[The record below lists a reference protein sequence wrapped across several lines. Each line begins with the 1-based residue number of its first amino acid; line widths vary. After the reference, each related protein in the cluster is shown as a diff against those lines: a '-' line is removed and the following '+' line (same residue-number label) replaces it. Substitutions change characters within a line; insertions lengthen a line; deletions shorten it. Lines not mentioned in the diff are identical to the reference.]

1 AWRDSRISRIYEG
14 TNEINR
20 MLSVGMLLKKA
31 MKGEVDFM
39 SAATAVGQELMTGG
53 IEKVSASSVLFE
65 QEKQLIENLK
75 KVFLMVAGAGVQ
87 KFGPKLD
94 AEQQTLMAISDI
106 LIETYMAESA
116 LLRVEKNCARFGVE
130 SQSDQIAM
138 VQLYLFEAIE
148 KVNARAKEAIV
159 SFAEGAQL
167 TGMISGLKQ
176 YTRYAEYPNVAELR
190 KTIAAKI
197 IEENKYPF

>member
-1 AWRDSRISRIYEG
+1 
-14 TNEINR
+14 
-20 MLSVGMLLKKA
+20 
-31 MKGEVDFM
+31 M

-116 LLRVEKNCARFGVE
+116 LLRVEKNCARFGVD